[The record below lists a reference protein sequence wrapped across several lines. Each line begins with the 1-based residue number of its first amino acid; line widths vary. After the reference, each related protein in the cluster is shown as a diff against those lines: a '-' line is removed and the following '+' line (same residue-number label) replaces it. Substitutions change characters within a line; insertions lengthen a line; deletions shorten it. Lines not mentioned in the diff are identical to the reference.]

1 MTHVSHPWMA
11 LIACVAT
18 VMYLVEGIATHLFA
32 SMAADLL
39 LAATTAVMA
48 LTAYRPRI
56 GAWAML
62 AVLIV
67 NACVPFRMPSIITT
81 LFIVDIGILGYLTT
95 YGTLLAVP
103 FSLAAMMISSR
114 LNGMDDTMGGLDILT
129 GIVILG
135 AAAVM
140 GALLRQIHLGRQAEI
155 RNKLAGERIRL
166 ASALHDSIS
175 NQLGRLL
182 VQLDIGTL
190 NETQLKEDLVAVLDE
205 THHIIEVLEDP
216 TDAPPESPLWPHV
229 TQLLAKEQQR
239 LQRDGF
245 RGEVLAPDPESLPD
259 IPSASLLRKV
269 IVETFVNIAKHA
281 NPAYPYLVTLQT
293 QDGSV
298 MFQVSDI
305 CRAEDTARH
314 GLSSGL
320 LRHSRQLEG
329 IGGSAHWERHGN
341 RWRAT
346 FMFPAASAMSGTHAG
361 NA

>member
-1 MTHVSHPWMA
+1 
-11 LIACVAT
+11 
-18 VMYLVEGIATHLFA
+18 MYLTEGIVTNLFA
-32 SMAADLL
+32 SVAADLL
-39 LAATTAVMA
+39 LAATAAAMA
-48 LTAYRPRI
+48 LTACKPRI
-56 GAWAML
+56 GTWVML

-67 NACVPFRMPSIITT
+67 NACVPFRMPSIIST

-103 FSLAAMMISSR
+103 LSLAAMVISSR

-140 GALLRQIHLGRQAEI
+140 GALLRQVGLRRQAEI
-155 RNKLAGERIRL
+155 RNKLARERIRL
-166 ASALHDSIS
+166 ASALHDSVS

-216 TDAPPESPLWPHV
+216 TDTPPESLLWPHV

-245 RGEVLAPDPESLPD
+245 RGEVLAPDPKSLPD
-259 IPSASLLRKV
+259 LPSVSLLKEA
-269 IVETFVNIAKHA
+269 ISETFANIAKHA
-281 NPAYPYLVTLQT
+281 DPAYPYLVTLQT

-298 MFQVSDI
+298 TFQVSDI
-305 CRAEDTARH
+305 CRTEDTERH
-314 GLSSGL
+314 GMSSGL
-320 LRHSRQLEG
+320 LRHSRQLEE
-329 IGGSAHWERHGN
+329 IGGSAHWERNGN

-346 FMFPAASAMSGTHAG
+346 FTFPATSTMPDTHNG
-361 NA
+361 NV